1 MARPIKRGLSYFP
14 LDVDLL
20 GNRKIRRLLDKF
32 GCEGMTVYFS
42 VLCEI
47 YAVEGYFI
55 PFSRNLCFD
64 IAYLLHMNEMR
75 IEEILT
81 FCVEIELFDAEMLE
95 KYQAL
100 SSEGIQ
106 KRYLE
111 VAKRLNRK
119 DTMEGLTFERTQKV
133 SSKKTR
139 VSYEEIGV
147 SCEKS
152 GFYLKETGV
161 YSHENPTKKRKE
173 NKIKTTK
180 EEEEEKKPRVIILN
194 SRNEYGTK
202 FEQPTSADEDAQRK
216 AELDRMREAA
226 TANQ

>member
-1 MARPIKRGLSYFP
+1 MSRPIKRGLSYFP
-14 LDVDLL
+14 LDTDLL

-32 GCEGMTVYFS
+32 GCEGTMAYFT

-47 YAVEGYFI
+47 YTVEGYFV

-64 IAYLLHMNEMR
+64 IAYLLHMNEAR
-75 IEEILT
+75 IEEIIM

-95 KYQAL
+95 KHRAL

-119 DTMEGLTFERTQKV
+119 DTMEGLTFEKTQKV

-139 VSYEEIGV
+139 VSSKETGVYYEETGI
-147 SCEKS
+147 SYE
-152 GFYLKETGV
+152 ETGV
-161 YSHENPTKKRKE
+161 YSHENPTKGKG
-173 NKIKTTK
+173 NKIK
-180 EEEEEKKPRVIILN
+180 EKKETKKKEILVINQFKNKTSYEQENEPFN
-194 SRNEYGTK
+194 SR
-202 FEQPTSADEDAQRK
+202 DENAKRQ

-226 TANQ
+226 TTNQ